1 MTGSPRWPTALLLL
15 ASVVTPGTHATRGTV
30 QAIDGHR
37 MVIARSGD
45 RGRMT
50 FTLTPSTRREDA
62 IVVGATV
69 SVRFRE
75 EGRTNVATAIA
86 LQRPSGSR

>member
-1 MTGSPRWPTALLLL
+1 VSGAPRWMAAVLIL
-15 ASVVTPGTHATRGTV
+15 ASVVMPGIHATRGIV
-30 QAIDGHR
+30 QTIDAHR

-50 FTLTPSTRREDA
+50 FRLTPSTRREDA
-62 IVVGATV
+62 IIVGATV

-86 LQRPSGSR
+86 VERPLSFR

>member
-1 MTGSPRWPTALLLL
+1 ML
-15 ASVVTPGTHATRGTV
+15 GTHATRGTV

-50 FTLTPSTRREDA
+50 FSLTLSTRREDA
-62 IVVGATV
+62 IVVGSTV

-86 LQRPSGSR
+86 LQRPAGPR

>member
-1 MTGSPRWPTALLLL
+1 MSAAPRWMAAVLIL
-15 ASVVTPGTHATRGTV
+15 ASVVTPGTHATRGIV
-30 QAIDGHR
+30 QIIDAHR

-50 FTLTPSTRREDA
+50 FSLTPSTRREDA

-86 LQRPSGSR
+86 LQRQTGPR